1 MKFEKPTEE
10 MKEVFYKNY
19 KWSVRGN
26 LLLHI
31 IFAITATAMFI
42 LTLIVFG
49 KIPILY
55 IIFTGVFAFMFLSS
69 VVCVL
74 LTIKKMKTG
83 DFMVAKVFF
92 KGFHKKL
99 HSPLE
104 MEFEYENE
112 EGSRITKKYQVD
124 MFKGRRPPVA
134 GEEIVI
140 TIMPDQVIYFV
151 E

>member
-31 IFAITATAMFI
+31 IFAITATAIFI

-55 IIFTGVFAFMFLSS
+55 IIFTGVLAFMFLSS

-74 LTIKKMKTG
+74 LTIKK
-83 DFMVAKVFF
+83 
-92 KGFHKKL
+92 
-99 HSPLE
+99 
-104 MEFEYENE
+104 
-112 EGSRITKKYQVD
+112 
-124 MFKGRRPPVA
+124 
-134 GEEIVI
+134 
-140 TIMPDQVIYFV
+140 
-151 E
+151 

>member
-10 MKEVFYKNY
+10 MKEALYKNY
-19 KWSVRGN
+19 KWSVRVE
-26 LLLHI
+26 LLFNI
-31 IFAITATAMFI
+31 IIATPLTGAFI
-42 LTLIVFG
+42 IGLLFWKELSVTQIIIPGIVVV
-49 KIPILY
+49 I
-55 IIFTGVFAFMFLSS
+55 FLSTLVWS
-69 VVCVL
+69 KSTL
-74 LTIKKMKTG
+74 RKMKTG
-83 DFMVAKVFF
+83 DFMVAKVIF
-92 KGFHKKL
+92 KGFRKKL

-140 TIMPDQVIYFV
+140 TIMPNQVIYFV